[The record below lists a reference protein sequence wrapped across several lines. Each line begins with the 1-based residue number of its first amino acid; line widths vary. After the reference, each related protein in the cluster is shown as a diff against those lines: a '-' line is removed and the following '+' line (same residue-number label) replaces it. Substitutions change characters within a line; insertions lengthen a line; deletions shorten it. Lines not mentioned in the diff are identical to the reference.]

1 MLRGEDHV
9 GRAEE
14 GVGAGGVDHQIIALG
29 GVKGHLCAGGAA
41 DPVLLLGLHA
51 LDEVHLV
58 QVVDETL
65 GILGDLQH
73 PLALFLPDDFR
84 AAALADAVD
93 HFLVGQHA
101 LAGGAPV
108 HGHRGL
114 VGQALLEQLEED
126 PLGPLV
132 VAGVGGVHDA
142 VPVEGIAQH
151 LQLLGEVGDVVV
163 GDLGG
168 VDVVLDGVVLGGQAE
183 GVIAHG
189 EEDVVAL
196 HPALPGHHVHGG
208 VGPGVAHVQALAG
221 GIGELYQ
228 SVVLGLGVAGNG
240 MVAAG
245 LCPAVLPFAFDAV
258 KLVFQLNHAFL
269 FDSKIR
275 QN

>member
-1 MLRGEDHV
+1 MIE
-9 GRAEE
+9 
-14 GVGAGGVDHQIIALG
+14 
-29 GVKGHLCAGGAA
+29 
-41 DPVLLLGLHA
+41 
-51 LDEVHLV
+51 
-58 QVVDETL
+58 
-65 GILGDLQH
+65 
-73 PLALFLPDDFR
+73 
-84 AAALADAVD
+84 
-93 HFLVGQHA
+93 
-101 LAGGAPV
+101 
-108 HGHRGL
+108 
-114 VGQALLEQLEED
+114 LEED

-132 VAGVGGVHDA
+132 VAGVGGVDDP
-142 VPVEGIAQH
+142 VPVEGVAQH

-163 GDLGG
+163 GHLGG

-183 GVIAHG
+183 GVVAHG
-189 EEDVVAL
+189 EQDVVAV